1 MPETGLSKEQL
12 KQVAGSLGFP
22 LTRVCSVAS
31 LAEELPASQHPSRI
45 SEELR
50 TLVVVA
56 MKSPAGI
63 GWARH
68 RGTKQFWAGRILKR
82 IDESCMRL
90 VDHLERRGAMAM
102 VLSSLSIDFDHD
114 DSTGLCPAGQGSQVL
129 RAAAVAS
136 GMGTWGLNQ
145 MVLTPEF
152 GPRMFLGGVLADQ
165 EWEPDAPLD
174 QELCPGLEE
183 CGRCAAVCPEDAIPR
198 RAPLGASLAQVRRLD
213 GPACARSAQPY
224 GASTFLSHLEQVFGK
239 RTGGAEAL
247 WNAVKQRTTG
257 ELWQTMIMMKEGAFT
272 GCAECV
278 QVCPAGED
286 YERVQRSPHRQ
297 RDLPGG
303 VIRSVADGFIQIE
316 HAPSQASRKQ

>member
-12 KQVAGSLGFP
+12 KQVAGSLGFS
-22 LTRVCSVAS
+22 LIRVCSVAS
-31 LAEELPASQHPSRI
+31 LAAELPASQHPSRI

-56 MKSPAGI
+56 MKSPVGI

-82 IDESCMRL
+82 IDETCMRL
-90 VDHLERRGAMAM
+90 VDHLERQGARAM
-102 VLSSLSIDFDHD
+102 VLSSLSIDFDQD
-114 DSTGLCPAGQGSQVL
+114 DSTDLCPAGQGSQVL
-129 RAAAVAS
+129 RAAAVVS

-145 MVLTPEF
+145 MVLTPEY
-152 GPRMFLGGVLADQ
+152 GPRVFLGGVLVDQ
-165 EWEPDAPLD
+165 EWEPDAPLER
-174 QELCPGLEE
+174 ELCAGLEE

-198 RAPLGASLAQVRRLD
+198 RAPLGAPLSQVRRLD
-213 GPACARSAQPY
+213 APACARSAQPY
-224 GASTFLSHLEQVFGK
+224 GVPTFLSHLEQVFGK
-239 RTGGAEAL
+239 RAEGAEAL

-257 ELWQTMIMMKEGAFT
+257 ELWQTMIMLKEGAFT

-278 QVCPAGED
+278 QVCPVGED

-303 VIRSVADGFIQIE
+303 VSRSVADGFVQIE
-316 HAPSQASRKQ
+316 HAPSQTSRKQ